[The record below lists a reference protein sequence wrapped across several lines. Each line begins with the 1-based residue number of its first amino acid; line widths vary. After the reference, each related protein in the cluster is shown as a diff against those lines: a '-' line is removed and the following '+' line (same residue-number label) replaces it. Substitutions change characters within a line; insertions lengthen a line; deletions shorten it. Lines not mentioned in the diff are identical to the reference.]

1 MLIARSSLQYF
12 LALRLLCKGL
22 KLFSSFFFVSNPM
35 EKRVEHLGYNV
46 AFNPPGDSDCFY
58 ALAAKATCK

>member
-35 EKRVEHLGYNV
+35 EKRVECLGCDV
-46 AFNPPGDSDCFY
+46 AFNGPSTARDGDCVF
-58 ALAAKATCK
+58 ARA